1 MKLKQYL
8 SELATTK
15 IDIYD
20 KGKSATH
27 WYLYFKTPSGLK
39 YLVNAVNVSFGG
51 ETYIFTFQLL
61 EDDSDLGVMKNV
73 ELKDRKEVFAVFSGV
88 SQAFDIFV
96 KEVKPK
102 GISIEANEYR
112 KKALYQKFV
121 NHIVKKYPYEID
133 DSDPDDRIWRLKRT
147 K

>member
-1 MKLKQYL
+1 MKLRKYL
-8 SELATTK
+8 RELATTK

-39 YLVNAVNVSFGG
+39 YLVNAVNMSFGG
-51 ETYIFTFQLL
+51 ENYIFTFQLL
-61 EDDSDLGVMKNV
+61 EDDDDLGYMKGI
-73 ELKDRKEVFAVFSGV
+73 ELKDRREVFAVFSGV
-88 SQAFDIFV
+88 AKAFDIFV
-96 KEVKPK
+96 KEIKPK
-102 GISIEANEYR
+102 GISIEANEIR

-121 NHIVKKYPYEID
+121 NHILKKYPYYED
-133 DSDPDDRIWRLKRT
+133 KEDKDDRIWRLKR